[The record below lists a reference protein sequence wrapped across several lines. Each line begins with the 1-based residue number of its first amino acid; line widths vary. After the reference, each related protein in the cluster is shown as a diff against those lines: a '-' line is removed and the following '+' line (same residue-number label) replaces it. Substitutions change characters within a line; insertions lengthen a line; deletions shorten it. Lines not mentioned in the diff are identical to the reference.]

1 MSWTLAI
8 KLALQSL
15 FDKKTRNFIIG
26 LVLFI
31 ILGLLVVVTLP
42 TMLLSFPRM
51 AFTSEEE
58 SNQMESEYTD
68 ILVEYKQKIHT
79 DIKNAKSNYTSQ
91 GKKISRMKLNYPSL
105 SLVIAYE
112 SVINKEKMLG
122 EESEVLKLS
131 KEEIFQ
137 FLDTTMSY
145 EVENED
151 LIAKVKSADE
161 IANYFT
167 SEEDKNMFKLVYETM
182 RKTDLDNTVPDVEF
196 KDFDYLEGGINLP
209 YFSQRDQRWA
219 YSPYGLETI
228 QQAGCGIVSMT
239 MVLNGLKPELNILPP
254 ELARWSYENGHYVDN
269 VGTAWSLFGAL
280 ANEYG
285 LTMKNLSRNN
295 PQTILDELAKGNP
308 VVMSLDPGSFINGY
322 HIIVLR
328 GVTSDGKI
336 LVSDPWSIENS
347 KKAWDFGL
355 LLAESSS
362 LSPSCFWAF
371 SK

>member
-42 TMLLSFPRM
+42 TILLSFPRM

-122 EESEVLKLS
+122 EESEALKLS

-209 YFSQRDQRWA
+209 YFSQIDKRWA

>member
-1 MSWTLAI
+1 MSWYLVI
-8 KLALQSL
+8 KIAAQSL
-15 FDKKTRNFIIG
+15 FDKKIRNFLIG
-26 LVLFI
+26 LVLFA
-31 ILGLLVVVTLP
+31 ILGLFVIVTLP

-58 SNQMESEYTD
+58 SNQMKSEYTD
-68 ILVEYKQKIHT
+68 ILVEYKKKIHT

-105 SLVIAYE
+105 SLLIAYE
-112 SVINKEKMLG
+112 SVINKGKMME
-122 EESEVLKLS
+122 EESEAYKLN
-131 KEEIFQ
+131 KDELFQ

-145 EVENED
+145 EIENED
-151 LIAKVKSADE
+151 LIAKVKTSEE
-161 IANYFT
+161 IAKFFT
-167 SEEDKNMFKLVYETM
+167 SEEDKNMFMLIYETM
-182 RKTDLDNTVPDVEF
+182 KKTDLDNTVPDVEF

-209 YFSQRDQRWA
+209 YFSQRDKRWA
-219 YSPYGLETI
+219 NSPYGIETI

-239 MVLNGLKPELNILPP
+239 MVLNGLKPELNILPS
-254 ELARWSYENGHYVDN
+254 ELARWSYKNGHYIDN

-285 LTMKNLSRNN
+285 LSMKNLSRNS
-295 PQTILDELAKGNP
+295 PQAILDELSKGNP

-362 LSPSCFWAF
+362 LSPNCFWAF